1 MDLAQLRDEMNR
13 LYRENAELRN
23 NSPAIMILEI
33 IRELRR
39 GVLPANPEQGKIKKE
54 EGK

>member
-1 MDLAQLRDEMNR
+1 MDLAQLKEEINR

-23 NSPAIMILEI
+23 DPPAIMILEI
-33 IRELRR
+33 TPEVRR
-39 GVLPANPEQGKIKKE
+39 GLLPANPERKKIKKE